1 MALVAREEEAM
12 NEFDERILTELCD
25 KVKRGELSRSDI
37 YAEYV
42 RIKQEAAIISPAEL
56 GYNNPN
62 AAIWQEHLWD

>member
-1 MALVAREEEAM
+1 MS
-12 NEFDERILTELCD
+12 EFDERILTELCD

-42 RIKQEAAIISPAEL
+42 RIKQPAEL

>member
-1 MALVAREEEAM
+1 M
-12 NEFDERILTELCD
+12 NKFDEKILLELYA
-25 KVKRGELSRSDI
+25 KVRRGELERSDI

-42 RIKQEAAIISPAEL
+42 RIKQEAAIISPQEL